1 MAPVTAG
8 MPPTRRP
15 DRFGVDRSAARDRGS
30 SGSLALALGEQR
42 AAVRRTELRETH
54 PALVDGLDEILH
66 FGIEDLDHM
75 PGIGSAVCGS
85 DHLVGYRHPQTRKS
99 ESCQSARSE
108 TTTETRQRFS
118 AHPGVGLAPH
128 SRLDRTRRVR
138 VPRREGLRASRGVH
152 GLWVFAGLVLFLRP
166 EFATR
171 SRSSDKMRGKPGGI
185 PGPGRLGGGVD
196 VSVSADALAGGRCT
210 ALAYRGTA
218 PGGNCRQGGHTPARS
233 CGGADSATPAV
244 YGRLAKNHPD
254 AG

>member
-1 MAPVTAG
+1 MAPVIAG

-15 DRFGVDRSAARDRGS
+15 AQVGVNCSAARDRGS
-30 SGSLALALGEQR
+30 PGSLALALGEQR

-66 FGIEDLDHM
+66 FGIEDLDHI
-75 PGIGSAVCGS
+75 PGIGPAVCGS
-85 DHLVGYRHPQTRKS
+85 DHLVGYRHPQARKS

-108 TTTETRQRFS
+108 TTTETGQRFS

-138 VPRREGLRASRGVH
+138 LPRREGLCASRGVH
-152 GLWVFAGLVLFLRP
+152 GLWVFAGFVLFLRP

-171 SRSSDKMRGKPGGI
+171 SRSSDRVRGKPGGI
-185 PGPGRLGGGVD
+185 PGPGRIGGGVD

-218 PGGNCRQGGHTPARS
+218 PGGNCRQGGYAAARS
-233 CGGADSATPAV
+233 CRGEDSATPVV
-244 YGRLAKNHPD
+244 YRRLAKDDPD